1 MASNK
6 DVVSNNVEGNN
17 EQDRLEIKATEIED
31 LQLGKDNS
39 ENDML
44 LNEIKNSKSKTWIKN

>member
-1 MASNK
+1 M
-6 DVVSNNVEGNN
+6 VPNNVEENN
-17 EQDRLEIKATEIED
+17 EQDKVEIKATEIED

-44 LNEIKNSKSKTWIKN
+44 LNEIKIQK